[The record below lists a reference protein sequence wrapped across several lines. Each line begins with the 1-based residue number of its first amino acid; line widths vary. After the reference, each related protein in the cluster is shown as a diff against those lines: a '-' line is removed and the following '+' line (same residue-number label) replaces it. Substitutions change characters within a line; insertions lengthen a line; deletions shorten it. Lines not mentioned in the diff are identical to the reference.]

1 MSKIEWDDSFSV
13 GVVEIDEQH
22 RRWIEIINKLHDSI
36 MDKTV
41 SVKNSDRILCEMIDY
56 ANFHFIFE
64 EDHMKKVGY
73 QDLKKHRQQHEFF
86 NKNLAAK
93 LQEERAGG
101 LVMNT
106 ELMKIL
112 MNWLREHILEEDMKY
127 RL

>member
-36 MDKTV
+36 MDKNV
-41 SVKNSDRILCEMIDY
+41 SVKTTDRILCEMIDY
-56 ANFHFIFE
+56 ANFHFVFE
-64 EDHMKKVGY
+64 EDHMKNVGY
-73 QDLKKHRQQHEFF
+73 QDLKKHRYQHEYF

-127 RL
+127 SL